1 MVLSTLETLRLTVAA
16 IRQRTGES
24 QHELAAAV
32 GLTQDKVS
40 RRQSGTQPWSLDE
53 VDTLAR
59 HWGMGPLDLLA
70 GPTHAAQCLSWPP
83 GTAALQPQP
92 QPQPEV
98 RGESR

>member
-24 QHELAAAV
+24 QRELAAAV

-40 RRQSGTQPWSLDE
+40 RRQSGAQPWSLDE
-53 VDTLAR
+53 VDALAR

-70 GPTHAAQCLSWPP
+70 GPTHAAQCLAWPP
-83 GTAALQPQP
+83 GTAAPQP
-92 QPQPEV
+92 QPQAGV
-98 RGESR
+98 TGESR